1 MLTAMLLTLSLADV
15 LGVGKPAPPMS
26 ADSVVKGKAV
36 TTFEPGKVYVVE
48 FWATWCPPCVR
59 SVPHL
64 TALQK
69 KHPEATVIGVAGSER
84 PARNG
89 GNLEDGVKEFVKKQ
103 GSKMDYTVVY
113 DGDGTMAQTWMVPAK
128 QRGIPCAF
136 VVDGEGKISHIG
148 FPDDSL
154 DAAVEKAVKASA
166 KAPQKPD
173 AKKPAD
179 GSTGG
184 GTGGSSGSG
193 GTPGKPPANGSGSG
207 SGGNSSGSGTTGGA
221 SGSGSAGGSGSSGS
235 GSNG

>member
-64 TALQK
+64 TELQK

-84 PARNG
+84 PKAG
-89 GNLEDGVKEFVKKQ
+89 GPGGEQGVKDFVKKQ

-113 DGDGTMAQTWMVPAK
+113 DGDGTMAKTWMVPAK

-148 FPDDSL
+148 FPDSSL
-154 DAAVEKAVKASA
+154 DAAVEKAVKTSA
-166 KAPQKPD
+166 KTNKKPD
-173 AKKPAD
+173 SKNPA
-179 GSTGG
+179 GGATGG
-184 GTGGSSGSG
+184 GAKSGGSGTTGGSSSSGGSSGSG
-193 GTPGKPPANGSGSG
+193 GSGK
-207 SGGNSSGSGTTGGA
+207 
-221 SGSGSAGGSGSSGS
+221 AGGSSSSGS